1 VDSNCD
7 GIELCYIDVDGDG
20 FRTMDEATVESEIID
35 CDGEGLSGAEAPAT
49 DCNDDASGINPAAY
63 DLIGDETDSDC
74 NGVEMC
80 YVDADGDGFRTMD
93 VVESVDADCA
103 DVGEASGDVPLVD
116 CDDTTAGV
124 YPGAEEIIGDGVDQD
139 CNGTDP
145 APEEDP
151 VVEDTGSSDPAD
163 DGLADDGGDDDGDD
177 DDGDDDEDDDEASD
191 SDIEDSDD
199 VPIEVTVEMAAPK
212 TTPEKGGCST
222 LPAGVGG
229 IGWLLSMAMI
239 VGVRRED

>member
-1 VDSNCD
+1 LDED
-7 GIELCYIDVDGDG
+7 GY
-20 FRTMDEATVESEIID
+20 RTAETLSSSDQD
-35 CDGEGLSGAEAPAT
+35 CT
-49 DCNDDASGINPAAY
+49 DA
-63 DLIGDETDSDC
+63 
-74 NGVEMC
+74 
-80 YVDADGDGFRTMD
+80 
-93 VVESVDADCA
+93 
-103 DVGEASGDVPLVD
+103 GEASSDVPLVD
-116 CDDTTAGV
+116 CDDTRAGV
-124 YPGAEEIIGDGVDQD
+124 HPGAEEIIGDGVDQD
-139 CNGTDP
+139 CNGADP

-212 TTPEKGGCST
+212 TTPEKSGCST
-222 LPAGVGG
+222 LPSGVGG